1 MNNSKLIIENVSLA
15 EEEVFNKE
23 PLLRQK
29 ETELI
34 KMIEALEHVNN
45 SGYWKEIEKVFI
57 KDFNSLQKQLR
68 NEKNPTE
75 IYRLQGRINQAEKF
89 DLEPMLQA
97 SRQELQNIRKMLN
110 GNN

>member
-1 MNNSKLIIENVSLA
+1 MNNSKLAIEHVSLA
-15 EEEVFNKE
+15 EEEVFDIK
-23 PLLRQK
+23 PTLRQR

-34 KMIEALEHVNN
+34 VVVEALEHISN
-45 SGYWKEIEKVFI
+45 SNYWKSIEKIFI
-57 KDFNSLQKQLR
+57 KDFESLQKKLR

-97 SRQELQNIRKMLN
+97 SRMELQLIRKQLN
-110 GNN
+110 AN